1 METNMYPEEVVD
13 QLRNLQG
20 RYLHETDTGY
30 LNLGVL
36 ENAPV
41 KKYRTGLTDPRIVIR
56 SALNKFLA
64 RKAADPKSSI
74 FEMGE
79 KEWVMYC
86 SDPIYYISDGSILRV
101 LTGKGTV
108 EEIKDVLKIVSL
120 MLQEQKPNK
129 ALRGCASL
137 RQFVDDYVGHD
148 CNGFVFSYLRA
159 THNYQATSDKKC
171 GQYREGILRRTVQD
185 IQELDLVFPSDGGHI
200 LIIGRVW
207 NRTSGSIECM
217 ISESRDPTFG
227 GPQSHRYRVKL
238 KDGKWN
244 LDFLDRSEYSRTMGT
259 IYGSPLTWD

>member
-1 METNMYPEEVVD
+1 MYPEEVVD
-13 QLRNLQG
+13 QLRKLQG

-64 RKAADPKSSI
+64 RKAADPKSSV

-79 KEWVMYC
+79 TEWVMYC
-86 SDPIYYISDGSILRV
+86 SDPIYYISDRSILRV

-129 ALRGCASL
+129 ALRGCGSL

-148 CNGFVFSYLRA
+148 CNGFVFVTSGRPITIKPHLTRSAANTARGFCA
-159 THNYQATSDKKC
+159 TRFRTSRNSTWSFPPTAATS
-171 GQYREGILRRTVQD
+171 
-185 IQELDLVFPSDGGHI
+185 
-200 LIIGRVW
+200 
-207 NRTSGSIECM
+207 
-217 ISESRDPTFG
+217 
-227 GPQSHRYRVKL
+227 
-238 KDGKWN
+238 
-244 LDFLDRSEYSRTMGT
+244 
-259 IYGSPLTWD
+259 